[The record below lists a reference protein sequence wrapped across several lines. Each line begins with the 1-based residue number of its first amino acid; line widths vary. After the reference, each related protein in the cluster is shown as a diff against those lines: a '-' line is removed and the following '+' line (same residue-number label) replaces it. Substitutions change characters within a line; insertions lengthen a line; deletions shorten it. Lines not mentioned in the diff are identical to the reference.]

1 MHQVL
6 TLICLLCTLTVV
18 TDIMDIRVVDV
29 ELGAEIGAK
38 RVVVDVFGDLA
49 EWKVLSWVRNK

>member
-1 MHQVL
+1 MHNSL
-6 TLICLLCTLTVV
+6 ILICLLCTLTVV
-18 TDIMDIRVVDV
+18 TDIMEIRVVNV
-29 ELGAEIGAK
+29 ELGAEDGAK